1 MTPTNGSHPTHGA
14 HPLQDPRLVA
24 LGRELERATRRL
36 TTVEAL
42 TGQLDLMLRQLA
54 ANVALLVPMPDEPED
69 ASPPV
74 RSWLAVDD
82 PTQARADLADLIDWV
97 RAVYVRYPGAALPS
111 CWLWHPAVI
120 EELWWLRHTHH
131 GAYHGQSACW
141 RDVADWHD
149 RHRPGVT
156 RRIAAALADC
166 ELSRHIPAGDR
177 HQAAASALVPLAAAA
192 AQVAERWAT
201 HRGTPDPTGQQLT
214 EADQHDRAHLRTRP

>member
-1 MTPTNGSHPTHGA
+1 MTPTNGSHLTHGA
-14 HPLQDPRLVA
+14 HPTPDPRLVA

-54 ANVALLVPMPDEPED
+54 ADVALLVPTPDDVDESLPL
-69 ASPPV
+69 V
-74 RSWLAVDD
+74 RSWLAADD
-82 PTQARADLADLIDWV
+82 PAQASADLADLIDWID
-97 RAVYVRYPGAALPS
+97 AVYVRYPGGALPS
-111 CWLWHPAVI
+111 CWLWHPAVV

-131 GAYHGQSACW
+131 GAYHGPGACW

-156 RRIAAALADC
+156 RRITAALADC
-166 ELSRHIPAGDR
+166 ELSRHLPSGDR
-177 HQAAASALVPLAAAA
+177 HRPAAPVPLAAAV
-192 AQVAERWAT
+192 AQVAEHWAT
-201 HRGTPDPTGQQLT
+201 HRNTPDPTQQQLT

>member
-14 HPLQDPRLVA
+14 HPVQDPRLVA

-54 ANVALLVPMPDEPED
+54 ADIALLVPTPDETD
-69 ASPPV
+69 DVTPPV
-74 RSWLAVDD
+74 RSWLAADD
-82 PTQARADLADLIDWV
+82 PAQASADLAALIEWV
-97 RAVYVRYPGAALPS
+97 HAVYVRYPGGALPS
-111 CWLWHPAVI
+111 CWLWHPAVA

-131 GAYHGQSACW
+131 GAYHSQSACW

-156 RRIAAALADC
+156 RRITAALGDC
-166 ELSRHIPAGDR
+166 ELSRHLPGADR
-177 HQAAASALVPLAAAA
+177 HQPTAPVPLAGAA
-192 AQVAERWAT
+192 AQIAEHWTRE
-201 HRGTPDPTGQQLT
+201 RGTPTPTQQQLT

>member
-1 MTPTNGSHPTHGA
+1 MSPTNGSHPTHGA
-14 HPLQDPRLVA
+14 HPIPDPRVTA

-54 ANVALLVPMPDEPED
+54 ADIALLVPTPDEPDD

-82 PTQARADLADLIDWV
+82 PTQACADLTDLIDWID
-97 RAVYVRYPGAALPS
+97 AVYVRYPGAALSS
-111 CWLWHPAVI
+111 CWLWHPTVV

-131 GAYHGQSACW
+131 GAYHGPGACW

-156 RRIAAALADC
+156 RRITAALGDC
-166 ELSRHIPAGDR
+166 ELSRHVPGADR
-177 HQAAASALVPLAAAA
+177 HQPTAPVPLAAAA
-192 AQVAERWAT
+192 AQVAEHWA
-201 HRGTPDPTGQQLT
+201 RGRRTPDPTARQLT

>member
-14 HPLQDPRLVA
+14 HPLQDPRVTA

-36 TTVEAL
+36 TAVEAL

-54 ANVALLVPMPDEPED
+54 ADIALLVPIPDEPDESQ
-69 ASPPV
+69 APV

-82 PTQARADLADLIDWV
+82 PAQARADLADLIDWID
-97 RAVYVRYPGAALPS
+97 AVYRRYPGGALPS
-111 CWLWHPAVI
+111 CWLWHPAVV

-131 GAYHGQSACW
+131 GAYHGPAACW

-177 HQAAASALVPLAAAA
+177 HQPTAPVPLAAAA
-192 AQVAERWAT
+192 AQVAEHWTTKRT
-201 HRGTPDPTGQQLT
+201 NPDPTGQQLT
-214 EADQHDRAHLRTRP
+214 DADQHDRAHLRTRR

>member
-1 MTPTNGSHPTHGA
+1 MTSTNGSHPAHGA
-14 HPLQDPRLVA
+14 HPVQDPRVSA

-36 TTVEAL
+36 TAVEAL

-54 ANVALLVPMPDEPED
+54 ADIALLVPTPDETDD

-74 RSWLAVDD
+74 RSWLAGDD
-82 PTQARADLADLIDWV
+82 PAQACADLADLINWTA
-97 RAVYVRYPGAALPS
+97 AVYVRYPGGALPS

-156 RRIAAALADC
+156 RRIAAALGDC
-166 ELSRHIPAGDR
+166 ELSRHLPGADQ
-177 HQAAASALVPLAAAA
+177 HQPTGPVLLAAAA
-192 AQVAERWAT
+192 AQVAERWTA
-201 HRGTPDPTGQQLT
+201 HRNTPTPTQQQLA
-214 EADQHDRAHLRTRP
+214 EADQYDRAHLRTRR

>member
-1 MTPTNGSHPTHGA
+1 MTSTNGSHPAHGA

-54 ANVALLVPMPDEPED
+54 ADVTLLVPIPDETDD

-74 RSWLAVDD
+74 RSWLAGDD
-82 PTQARADLADLIDWV
+82 PAQASADLVDLIDWID
-97 RAVYVRYPGAALPS
+97 AVYRRYPGGTLPS
-111 CWLWHPAVI
+111 CWLWHPAVV

-131 GAYHGQSACW
+131 GAYHGPDACW

-156 RRIAAALADC
+156 RRITAALGDC
-166 ELSRHIPAGDR
+166 ELSRHLPAGDR
-177 HQAAASALVPLAAAA
+177 HHAAAPVPLAAAA
-192 AQVAERWAT
+192 AQVAEHWTT
-201 HRGTPDPTGQQLT
+201 HRHTPTPTQQQLT
-214 EADQHDRAHLRTRP
+214 EADQHDRAHLRTRR